1 MAHSLG
7 WKVLGE
13 LASDGA
19 GVTVGSAD
27 LAPDNSGAVGGG
39 LANISGVGLC
49 LRLVD
54 VSDSFAKV
62 EGGVFLVVDALELD
76 ERGLLVLVSE
86 TSSVT
91 GEDSLSVKTAHGE
104 ELRFWSDLI
113 RSRSKFNQSGFEIKI
128 YK

>member
-1 MAHSLG
+1 VAHSLG
-7 WKVLGE
+7 WEVLGE

-19 GVTVGSAD
+19 GVTVRSAD
-27 LAPDNSGAVGGG
+27 LAPDDSGSVSSFG
-39 LANISGVGLC
+39 NVSGVGLC

-104 ELRFWSDLI
+104 ELRFWSD
-113 RSRSKFNQSGFEIKI
+113 FC
-128 YK
+128 